1 MQLNGFHH
9 LTAVTAN
16 APRNHLF
23 YTQQLGLRMVK
34 KTVNQDDTS
43 AYHLFYADGL
53 GSAGTDITFFDWPTG
68 PERRGTNSV
77 VRTGLRIQG
86 EKAFAWWSDHFKKQ
100 NIVAETI
107 VEENGRMVLH
117 FEDFEGQRLSL
128 VDDESDAPANTWD
141 KSPVPAE
148 YQIRG
153 LGPIT
158 LSVPDLKPTDMV
170 LTQIMGMKPV
180 TRFGDTHV
188 YHMNGVGPVAELH
201 VRVEPHLPQAQ
212 QGAGSV
218 HHVAFNI
225 TMDQYTA
232 WADRLRTMRVPN
244 SGPVDRFWFK
254 SLYFREPN
262 GILFEI
268 ATDGPGFQ
276 ADEPMETLGETLSL
290 PPFLENK
297 REAIEAKLKKLA

>member
-16 APRNHLF
+16 APRNHQF

-128 VDDESDAPANTWD
+128 VDDESDSPANTWD

-297 REAIEAKLKKLA
+297 REAIEAKLKKLD

>member
-16 APRNHLF
+16 APRNHQF

-158 LSVPDLKPTDMV
+158 LSVPDQKPTDMV